1 MFQYGVVNMTNACF
15 TGHRTITG
23 DIAVLRS
30 EMYNKLERAVN
41 NGGIT
46 NFFAG
51 GAVGF
56 DTEAALT
63 VLALREVYPQVKLN
77 LVLPCCAED
86 QTQKW
91 TEAQRKTYYDV
102 RKKANSV
109 EFTAEKYYNGCMQKR
124 NARLVELADFCFC
137 YWDSSNQRSGT
148 AQTVRYALNKPIQ
161 VWNFYTNRM
170 ER

>member
-1 MFQYGVVNMTNACF
+1 MTNACF

-23 DIAVLRS
+23 DIAALRS
-30 EMYNKLERAVN
+30 DMYTKLERAVK

-46 NFFAG
+46 SFFAG

-56 DTEAALT
+56 DTEAART
-63 VLALREVYPQVKLN
+63 VLALREVYPKVTLN

-91 TEAQRKTYYDV
+91 TDEQRKTYYDI

-137 YWDSSNQRSGT
+137 YWDISNQRSGT